1 MRFLEGHSCR
11 VEDPEMEGESV
22 VTCQIAAELD
32 CLWCVVNLRVF
43 DLDVLL
49 SLKEQECIM
58 ADPVT

>member
-11 VEDPEMEGESV
+11 AEDPEMEGESV

-49 SLKEQECIM
+49 SLKE
-58 ADPVT
+58 